1 MLKYRYW
8 AREGLIVQ
16 RHEGRSTPRDLRR
29 FYEMLAQEEGY
40 CGLTD
45 TLIDLTP
52 LTSSGWEAD
61 DVVKASMR
69 LNMRSDPAGRL
80 RYALIA
86 PGAFAR
92 GMAGMFEGFAGM
104 IEGME
109 ARTFDSA
116 SEAGAW
122 LCLPGPVTPFLD
134 PAGMTEVTP
143 H

>member
-8 AREGLIVQ
+8 VREGLIVQ

-40 CGLTD
+40 VGLTD

-52 LTSSGWEAD
+52 LTSSGWQAD

-69 LNMRSDPAGRL
+69 LNMRPDPAHTL
-80 RYALIA
+80 RYAMIA

-104 IEGME
+104 INGME
-109 ARTFDSA
+109 VRTFDSA
-116 SEAGAW
+116 TEAGAW
-122 LCLPGPVTPFLD
+122 LCLSGPVAPFLD
-134 PAGMTEVTP
+134 PAHMTEVTG
-143 H
+143 